1 MAIIAAFKSGQTKV
15 YTKSAHQYDKGQ
27 RLIITGI
34 ELPQTYEV
42 HISNEKDKGFAA
54 PLTGD
59 LEGVFIPDSFF
70 MSGDY
75 VYAWVYA
82 IEKETAPAYDID
94 PETGTTVLIPEDENE
109 EGGVRSGITVY
120 EIVIPVIRRPIQL
133 SFDYGRGDNIVGYI
147 VDDNNRLVPV
157 RK

>member
-1 MAIIAAFKSGQTKV
+1 MAIIAAFREGMTKV

-27 RLIITGI
+27 KLIITGI
-34 ELPQTYEV
+34 QLPSNYEV

-54 PLTGD
+54 PLIGD
-59 LEGVFIPDSFF
+59 LEGVFIPDAFF

-75 VYAWVYA
+75 VYVWVYA
-82 IEKETAPAYDID
+82 IEKESAPAYDVD
-94 PETGTTVLIPEDENE
+94 PEQVLIPEEENE
-109 EGGVRSGITVY
+109 EGGVTSGASVY

-133 SFDYGRGDNIVGYI
+133 SFEYGSGSSIVGYI
-147 VDDNNRLVPV
+147 VDENNRLIPV